1 MREGL
6 SVGLRL
12 LQSLVLLN
20 CLYYGQCKP
29 WDIFH
34 NYSLP
39 VRYTSR
45 SSQIDTVNKVQ
56 KHGAISPVP
65 SPSSTSGAFM
75 PLLAPSP
82 LAPYGNSSMPLLS
95 GMCTLNFSAAENMVA
110 VTAVDCWGSFA
121 PFLANVICC
130 PQLQAT
136 LTVLIGQ
143 SSKTSGVLALETK
156 HANYC
161 LSDVQKIL
169 TSQGAN
175 ENLQKICAIHPSNL
189 SGGSCPI
196 TDVNEFESTV
206 DLSKLL
212 AACEKVDA
220 VKECCSQVCQSAV
233 SEAARRIAL
242 SDSSLSNPMGM
253 PNSPPHSTTIDDCM
267 RVVYRW
273 LASRLD
279 PDGAKQVL
287 RRISNCNVNKACP
300 LVFPTTKNISID
312 CGGVI
317 GNQTACCKTLAN
329 YISHLQ
335 RQSFITNLQAVDC
348 AALLGIQLQKANI
361 TGNIYELC
369 HVTLKDFTPQESGCL
384 LPSLPSDA
392 TFDQSAGFS
401 FTCDLND
408 NIAAPW
414 PSSSLVSTP
423 SCNKSITLPALPTAA
438 PSQGGQGKK
447 PLLSLLLVFFAVLLA
462 L

>member
-6 SVGLRL
+6 SLGLRL

-20 CLYYGQCKP
+20 CLYCGQCKP
-29 WDIFH
+29 WDVFH
-34 NYSLP
+34 NYSLL

-82 LAPYGNSSMPLLS
+82 LAPYGNSSVPLLS

-175 ENLQKICAIHPSNL
+175 ENLQKICAIRPSNL
-189 SGGSCPI
+189 TGGSCPI

-242 SDSSLSNPMGM
+242 SDSSLSNPMGI

-348 AALLGIQLQKANI
+348 AALLGMQLQKANI

-369 HVTLKDFTPQESGCL
+369 HITLKDFTPQ
-384 LPSLPSDA
+384 
-392 TFDQSAGFS
+392 
-401 FTCDLND
+401 
-408 NIAAPW
+408 
-414 PSSSLVSTP
+414 VY
-423 SCNKSITLPALPTAA
+423 
-438 PSQGGQGKK
+438 
-447 PLLSLLLVFFAVLLA
+447 
-462 L
+462 